1 MFSEVKM
8 HEKVS
13 NKTFDFLFGITELW
27 LGNCTTKKKNQN
39 LVVRYLKNS
48 VRCDTTAKEVRLNVH
63 AVVLVLYSHRMLM
76 LIEAHANLSDT
87 KNITTKYISWAD

>member
-1 MFSEVKM
+1 MIRK
-8 HEKVS
+8 
-13 NKTFDFLFGITELW
+13 LQL
-27 LGNCTTKKKNQN
+27 KKKNLN

-76 LIEAHANLSDT
+76 LIEAQHANLSDT
-87 KNITTKYISWAD
+87 KNITTKYISWVD